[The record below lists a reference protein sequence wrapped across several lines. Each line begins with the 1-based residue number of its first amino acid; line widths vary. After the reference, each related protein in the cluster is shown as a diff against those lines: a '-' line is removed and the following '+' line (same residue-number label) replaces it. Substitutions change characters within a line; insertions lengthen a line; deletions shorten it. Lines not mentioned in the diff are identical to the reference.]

1 MTQPYTIIIGL
12 ETHVQLLTESKLFC
26 GCSTEFGSEPNTQ
39 TCAVCIG
46 MPGTLPVMNE
56 RAFELSLQ
64 TAVA

>member
-46 MPGTLPVMNE
+46 MGAKGASGHFDPKRG
-56 RAFELSLQ
+56 
-64 TAVA
+64 